1 MRATSACLARGL
13 LLIACALA
21 ASTSAAESR
30 DNAAL
35 RGVKRIAVV
44 VDGINAGFERYGLT
58 AERLRSNTESLLR
71 ERGFELLDA
80 AAAENDPQ
88 AARLTIRLYA
98 NQSSYAFYSCRVAVR
113 LERKLRFADAGDGFV
128 LQPVWSDGRNCVLNP
143 SDLQRV
149 YGYAET
155 IVNRLL
161 EDHGRYNAAS

>member
-1 MRATSACLARGL
+1 MTAPRPFLPALLVFVCACLPTQAV
-13 LLIACALA
+13 
-21 ASTSAAESR
+21 SAGAT

-35 RGVKRIAVV
+35 RGVKRVAVV
-44 VDGINAGFERYGLT
+44 IDGIDAGFERYGLT

-71 ERGFELLDA
+71 ERGFELVDASA
-80 AAAENDPQ
+80 AATDPE

-113 LERKLRFADAGDGFV
+113 LERKLRFAEAGDGFV

-149 YGYAET
+149 YGYADT
-155 IVNRLL
+155 IVNRLI